1 MSGSSEFGFFYLLA
15 KGLIDIVKP
24 NPENTAISFIVGVI
38 IAVIYNYRS
47 TIHEV
52 ITSIF
57 QYGIRFLTKLKL
69 SLFGIKIFDFEFQFD
84 IFKQTYVGLV

>member
-1 MSGSSEFGFFYLLA
+1 MSESSEFGFFYLLA
-15 KGLIDIVKP
+15 EGLIDIVKH
-24 NPENTAISFIVGVI
+24 NPKNIAMSFIVGVI
-38 IAVIYNYRS
+38 IAVIYNYRF
-47 TIHEV
+47 TMHEV

-84 IFKQTYVGLV
+84 IFRQTYAGLV